1 MAEVIDLKDRKGQE
15 QKKLRESAGRRMR
28 AVAGA
33 LACGLCPRRCSYCGL
48 AIENPLAV
56 AGDSPYPFCESCGEE
71 YRAFKR
77 RDRKSAEQEAFWH
90 NEQWERMWRTWLEQM
105 QAAEE
110 FRRTPAFMRLMRE
123 YQD

>member
-1 MAEVIDLKDRKGQE
+1 MAEVIDLKNRRSQE
-15 QKKLRESAGRRMR
+15 QKRLRESATRRVR

-56 AGDSPYPFCESCGEE
+56 AKEAPYPFCESCWEE

-77 RDRKSAEQEAFWH
+77 REQNTGGQEAFWH
-90 NEQWERMWRTWLEQM
+90 NEQWGRMWRAWLGQM
-105 QAAEE
+105 EAAED
-110 FRRTPAFMRLMRE
+110 FRRTPAFMKLMQE
-123 YQD
+123 HQD